1 MESVRGPGKHTL
13 AIRAFLAS
21 RRTSSILHMSRYS
34 VAQLETLPPIPCPCG
49 TARRAFG
56 DSEGVSLSVHLTE
69 ISTDART
76 HYHKRLTETYVVVEG
91 EGWLELDGERVPLK
105 PLTAVTIRPGCR
117 HRAVG
122 KLKLLNFVVPA
133 FDPEDE
139 WFD

>member
-1 MESVRGPGKHTL
+1 MSATSQKSATLPPLMKTRNDHHTSMK
-13 AIRAFLAS
+13 RF
-21 RRTSSILHMSRYS
+21 T
-34 VAQLETLPPIPCPCG
+34 VAQLDTIPGVPCPCG
-49 TARRAFG
+49 TARRAF
-56 DSEGVSLSVHLTE
+56 DDLASPLLSAHLVE

-76 HYHKRLTETYVVVEG
+76 HYHKRLTETYVVIEG
-91 EGWLELDGERVPLK
+91 EGWLEVDGERIPLK

>member
-1 MESVRGPGKHTL
+1 MT
-13 AIRAFLAS
+13 
-21 RRTSSILHMSRYS
+21 RYS
-34 VAQLETLPPIPCPCG
+34 VAQLTELPPIPCPCG
-49 TARRAFG
+49 TARRAFA
-56 DSEGVSLSVHLTE
+56 DVPSALLSVHLTE
-69 ISTDART
+69 ISETART
-76 HYHKRLTETYVVVEG
+76 HYHRRLTETYVVIEG

-122 KLKLLNFVVPA
+122 KLKLLNIVVPA

>member
-1 MESVRGPGKHTL
+1 MT
-13 AIRAFLAS
+13 
-21 RRTSSILHMSRYS
+21 RYS
-34 VAQLETLPPIPCPCG
+34 VAQLPELPPIPCPCG
-49 TARRAFG
+49 TARRAFA
-56 DSEGVSLSVHLTE
+56 DAPSTLLSVHLTE
-69 ISTDART
+69 ISEEART
-76 HYHKRLTETYVVVEG
+76 HYHRRLTETYVVIEG
-91 EGWLELDGERVPLK
+91 EGWLELDGERVPLR